1 MTKTQIGLLG
11 YEQMKLFVRPHVF
24 LWLASEGWE
33 KCFEVE
39 AVPLAGPEGNDEIGL
54 KTIGWL
60 HGTLLPDTSL
70 N

>member
-1 MTKTQIGLLG
+1 MTREAITVLG

-33 KCFEVE
+33 KCFEVS
-39 AVPLAGPEGNDEIGL
+39 AIPMPDSPEIGL
-54 KTIGWL
+54 HLIGWKT
-60 HGTLLPDTSL
+60 GTLHADMSP

>member
-1 MTKTQIGLLG
+1 MTREALCAIG
-11 YEQMKLFVRPHVF
+11 YEQMKLFVKPHVY

-39 AVPLAGPEGNDEIGL
+39 AVPLPNDPEGNIGL
-54 KTIGWL
+54 RCVSWK
-60 HGTLLPDTSL
+60 HGTILPDTGL